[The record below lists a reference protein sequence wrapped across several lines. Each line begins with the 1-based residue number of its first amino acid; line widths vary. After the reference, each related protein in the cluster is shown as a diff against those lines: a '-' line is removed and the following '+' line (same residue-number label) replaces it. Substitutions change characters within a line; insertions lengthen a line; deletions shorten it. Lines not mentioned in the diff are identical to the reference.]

1 MFFSSKLCGFD
12 VHYLKVHN
20 TFPPYHQSPKTCFG
34 SDISR
39 DWVHSFSSSVRF
51 FLQNNLSGYP
61 KAPFLRY
68 MSPFSPLFSSPPHA
82 PVSTLC
88 RQLLLEHSVQG
99 LFVEILMEY
108 PITYFS
114 ELGISKPAFN
124 LCFSTD
130 TLAEL
135 KMPLMGRG
143 RTVLFLI
150 LGKTGYLCS

>member
-1 MFFSSKLCGFD
+1 MFSSSKLCGFD

-51 FLQNNLSGYP
+51 FLQNNLSRYP

-82 PVSTLC
+82 PFSTLC

-108 PITYFS
+108 PVTHFS
-114 ELGISKPAFN
+114 ELGILKPAFN

-135 KMPLMGRG
+135 KMLLMGRG

-150 LGKTGYLCS
+150 LGKTGHLCS